1 MKDKKLPGTA
11 RNDGVRS
18 AGIVAEF
25 NKHRIFW
32 KRFDNS
38 ADLPPR
44 ETFRRMVRQQR
55 NHVQQRRLAN
65 VVRIH
70 HSTQHVTNRGVS
82 SPARMSHKL
91 LITA

>member
-1 MKDKKLPGTA
+1 
-11 RNDGVRS
+11 
-18 AGIVAEF
+18 
-25 NKHRIFW
+25 
-32 KRFDNS
+32 
-38 ADLPPR
+38 
-44 ETFRRMVRQQR
+44 MVRQQR